1 MNGRF
6 DAPFLPLS
14 AGSTTGDEWHP
25 ASGARCLALP
35 LVCSCALHL
44 LVLFSPVFGTV
55 ASFAPSA
62 VPNSQK
68 APPSFSVTLTPFHS
82 LRAEDWHPPNEG
94 AAHAEL
100 SERDPKPV
108 TKDPLKPTDSRM
120 DGADLLPLPGVIY
133 YPTSFLTVRP
143 QPLAEANLDP
153 PRLRPIVASGKV
165 ILTLWIN
172 PFGLASKVS
181 VESTNLPEIFT
192 ATAVDAFQSLRF
204 KPGELHGQKV
214 GAVMRVEVTYDD
226 GRLISTEIL
235 Q

>member
-1 MNGRF
+1 M
-6 DAPFLPLS
+6 LPL
-14 AGSTTGDEWHP
+14 A
-25 ASGARCLALP
+25 
-35 LVCSCALHL
+35 CSCVLHL
-44 LVLFSPVFGTV
+44 FVLFSPVFGTV
-55 ASFAPSA
+55 ARFSPSSAPGSE
-62 VPNSQK
+62 K
-68 APPSFSVTLTPFHS
+68 APPSFSVTLKPFHS
-82 LRAEDWHPPNEG
+82 LIAEDWHPPKDG
-94 AAHAEL
+94 AAQAEL
-100 SERDPKPV
+100 PKSDPKPV

-172 PFGLASKVS
+172 PIGLASKVS

-192 ATAVDAFQSLRF
+192 NTAVDAFQSLRF

-214 GAVMRVEVTYDD
+214 GAVMRIEVTYDD

>member
-1 MNGRF
+1 M
-6 DAPFLPLS
+6 P
-14 AGSTTGDEWHP
+14 
-25 ASGARCLALP
+25 
-35 LVCSCALHL
+35 
-44 LVLFSPVFGTV
+44 
-55 ASFAPSA
+55 
-62 VPNSQK
+62 
-68 APPSFSVTLTPFHS
+68 
-82 LRAEDWHPPNEG
+82 
-94 AAHAEL
+94 AEL
-100 SERDPKPV
+100 SEPDPKPV
-108 TKDPLKPTDSRM
+108 TKERLKSTDSRM

-172 PFGLASKVS
+172 PFGLASKVA

-192 ATAVDAFQSLRF
+192 STAVDAFQSLRF

-214 GAVMRVEVTYDD
+214 GAVMRVEVIYDD